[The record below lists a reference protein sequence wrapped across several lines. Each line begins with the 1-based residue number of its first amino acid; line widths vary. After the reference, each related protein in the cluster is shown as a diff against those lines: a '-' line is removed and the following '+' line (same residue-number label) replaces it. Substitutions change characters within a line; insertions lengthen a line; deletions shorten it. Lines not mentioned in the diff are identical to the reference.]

1 MSIPLHYIYHKIRTK
16 YYFNGECGFICFIS
30 LICFYKI
37 EQGGLVH
44 VYCVR
49 QLWNALSN
57 NVSIHVE
64 SIQICR
70 WSRCK
75 MHSVIIVGICTFYRI
90 KCHKLDLK
98 KMTLYLWRWNR
109 LGLMTKTIDIVVKS
123 RFECK
128 TTSFLWDMENYC
140 FKKLKQKLKFKKK

>member
-75 MHSVIIVGICTFYRI
+75 MHSVIIVSICTFYRI

-98 KMTLYLWRWNR
+98 KNDVISMTMEPTPIDDKNNR
-109 LGLMTKTIDIVVKS
+109 YRCEIAIWMQNDIIPSRHGKLLFQETQTKTEV
-123 RFECK
+123 
-128 TTSFLWDMENYC
+128 
-140 FKKLKQKLKFKKK
+140 